1 MVKKGPKQVPES
13 LKKLQVRIDLAKEA
27 KEKADKDLETLKQA
41 LTAEAQ
47 AKAETYLTE
56 YINAEATSVQNHS
69 AAKVNS
75 DFWVEA
81 EPKVLLLIRIKGIN
95 KIAPKPRKVLKL
107 FRLLQLHNAVLV
119 KNNKATQQMIKLI
132 EPYVTYGYPSYQT
145 ISKLVY
151 KRGYIKVNNQ
161 RIPLNDNIQI
171 KALLG
176 DKGINCVEDLI
187 HQLVTCGPHFKD
199 CNNLLW
205 RFKLSSPISGFVAKR
220 RSYIQGGDWGSRER
234 KINNLV
240 KRMI

>member
-1 MVKKGPKQVPES
+1 M
-13 LKKLQVRIDLAKEA
+13 
-27 KEKADKDLETLKQA
+27 
-41 LTAEAQ
+41 
-47 AKAETYLTE
+47 
-56 YINAEATSVQNHS
+56 
-69 AAKVNS
+69 
-75 DFWVEA
+75 
-81 EPKVLLLIRIKGIN
+81 
-95 KIAPKPRKVLKL
+95 
-107 FRLLQLHNAVLV
+107 
-119 KNNKATQQMIKLI
+119 
-132 EPYVTYGYPSYQT
+132 TYGYPSYQT